1 MSNFALKIKVLGGFK
16 RKVGVVRLALFVCAI
31 IIYSVIRSF
40 MKQIRPIVWGIAI
53 IALGVIFGGNA
64 LGLFSLNIFF
74 DGWWTLFIIVPSVI
88 GLITEKEKLSSLGFL
103 SVGIVLLLAAQN
115 VFSYDVA
122 WKVIVAIFLMM
133 IGLGII
139 VKSIFHNKNDKEV
152 EKKIHDLENDKVM
165 DSQIAIFSGSER
177 TYNDEEF
184 GGSNLV
190 AVFGG
195 VELDLKNAKF
205 TKDTV
210 IKAFCLFGG
219 IDIKVPENVQ
229 VKIKSGFIFGGVSD
243 DRKSDME
250 KGKYTIYLDSVGGFG
265 GVSIKDKI
273 KSKK

>member
-1 MSNFALKIKVLGGFK
+1 MKNVKP
-16 RKVGVVRLALFVCAI
+16 I
-31 IIYSVIRSF
+31 I
-40 MKQIRPIVWGIAI
+40 WGIAI

-64 LGLFSLNIFF
+64 LGLFELNVFF
-74 DGWWTLFIIVPSVI
+74 DGWWTLFIIVPSAI

-103 SVGIVLLLAAQN
+103 VAGVILLLAAQN
-115 VFSYDVA
+115 VFSYDIA
-122 WKVIVAIFLMM
+122 WKVVLAVFLVM

-139 VKSIFHNKNDKEV
+139 IKSTMHNKNDKEV
-152 EKKIHDLENDKVM
+152 ERKLEELKDGKVM
-165 DSQIAIFSGSER
+165 DSQAAIFSGSDR
-177 TYNDEEF
+177 VYNDEVF

-195 VELDLKNAKF
+195 VDLDLRKAKF

-219 IDIKVPENVQ
+219 IDIKVPEEVQ

-243 DRKSDME
+243 ERKGDAS
-250 KGKYTIYLDSVGGFG
+250 KGKYTIYLDAAGGFG
-265 GVSIKDKI
+265 GVEIKDKI